1 MKQQR
6 LWQSLML
13 ASLAWAVLLPS
24 AQAQSSSNGGGKTG
38 GISYM
43 RETNGAWGDQAP
55 NLILDNRNERR
66 SYSLLEAARASLGP
80 KASQPACAD
89 RLSPTQREQIQVLAR
104 NEDSVVSPKLSHQ
117 LMLHQD
123 ALLEV
128 RGCVREA
135 ERAQKQAKLSVR

>member
-6 LWQSLML
+6 LCFSLIL
-13 ASLAWAVLLPS
+13 AACTCLAIPV
-24 AQAQSSSNGGGKTG
+24 AQAQSSNGSGKAG

-80 KASQPACAD
+80 KATQPACAD
-89 RLSPTQREQIQVLAR
+89 RLSPTQREQIQELAKT
-104 NEDSVVSPKLSHQ
+104 EGSVVSPKLSHQ
-117 LMLHQD
+117 LLLHQD

-128 RGCVREA
+128 RSCIREA
-135 ERAQKQAKLSVR
+135 ERAEKQMQAARVSR